1 MSPVE
6 AIVLVDFRSSAMQCV
21 CLAHA
26 YGNATDHP
34 DRVHRHPSNTTDA
47 ERVAVGSLLP
57 VPTWLQ
63 ERGGRPEDYRQ
74 RHLGDEIHYLVAGEI
89 SWQTTPADS
98 PVWSRVYAFFRRWR
112 EHELITEFHDRLRG
126 KVREREGREAEPT
139 TRVIDARSVRT
150 AATAPT
156 ASRDCDG
163 GKKVPGRK
171 RRIATSPSSRPT
183 AATPPIS
190 AKSLALKQT

>member
-1 MSPVE
+1 MGG
-6 AIVLVDFRSSAMQCV
+6 R
-21 CLAHA
+21 
-26 YGNATDHP
+26 G
-34 DRVHRHPSNTTDA
+34 
-47 ERVAVGSLLP
+47 LLP

-63 ERGGRPEDYRQ
+63 ERGGRPEGYRQ
-74 RHLGDEIHYLVAGEI
+74 RQLGDAIHYLVAGGI

-98 PVWSRVYAFFRRWR
+98 PIWGRVYAFFRRWR
-112 EHELITEFHDRLRG
+112 EHELITEFHDRLHG
-126 KVREREGREAEPT
+126 KVREREGRKAEPT

-171 RRIATSPSSRPT
+171 RRIAADTLGLLLAVAVT
-183 AATPPIS
+183 AATIGNRDASTGLLQRLRRPHRGIT
-190 AKSLALKQT
+190 LV